1 MSAFRDMVEADRDEV
16 FLNLDEF
23 ADEHDID
30 GETIRVILED
40 EQIEEGTKGQNL
52 AALALSDATLTMYAK
67 TEDLNGRKMAGETIY
82 IDDVGYTVLTWLE
95 EMGITTVILRLP
107 ESW

>member
-1 MSAFRDMVEADRDEV
+1 MSAFKDMVEADRDNV

-23 ADEHDID
+23 ADEHDVD
-30 GETIRVILED
+30 GKIIRVSLQD
-40 EQIEEGTKGQNL
+40 EQIEEGSQGQGL
-52 AALALSDATLTMYAK
+52 SALGLSDSTLVMYAK
-67 TEDLNGRKMAGETIY
+67 TEDLNGRKMAGETLY
-82 IDDVGYTVLTWLE
+82 IDDVGYTVITWLE